1 MESVDRVD
9 EILNSLKA
17 FYTYLGQVLDKGY
30 NNDIND
36 LEYLHEI
43 VDTFYSSGELPEDEP
58 DNSETEDET
67 NNGILEEYDPDHISN
82 HFTPGGEY
90 VALSDSESDNLSISS
105 SDIEFIESTTI
116 PPKQKVSTSFIDD
129 FYSNKLTSEN
139 ILIFSKNKDHKN
151 IFNKRLNN
159 SFIY

>member
-9 EILNSLKA
+9 KILNSLKA

-43 VDTFYSSGELPEDEP
+43 VDIFYSSGELPED
-58 DNSETEDET
+58 DT

-82 HFTPGGEY
+82 HFTPDGEY

-116 PPKQKVSTSFIDD
+116 PPKQKVSTNFIDD
-129 FYSNKLTSEN
+129 FYSKKLTS
-139 ILIFSKNKDHKN
+139 
-151 IFNKRLNN
+151 
-159 SFIY
+159 